1 MRRSEAAMGG
11 TVALIVAAGRG
22 ERFGAALPKQYVEL
36 AGRPLLRYA
45 AAAFRGHPAVDAV
58 AVVHQPEHQAL
69 YEAAVAGLE
78 LLPPIPGGAT
88 RQGSVL
94 NGLEGLAARAPDR
107 VLIHDAARPFVDAAT
122 IDRTLAALSSAAGAI
137 AAVPVTDTIKRAAAG
152 GGEPPAIAGTVE
164 RRLLWRAQTPQS
176 FRYPAILAAH
186 RQAAGGDFTDDA
198 AVAEAAGLAVSLV
211 MGSEDNFK
219 VTTAA
224 DLARAEALLASR
236 GGGWEFRSASGFDV
250 HRFAPGDGVMICG
263 VRVPHDAALEG
274 HSDADVGL
282 HALTD
287 ALLGAIAAGDIGQ
300 HFPPSDPRW
309 RGADSS
315 RFLAHAAALV
325 AERGGSVVHVD
336 LTLIC
341 ERPRI
346 GPHRAAMAAR
356 VAAILGLAPE
366 RVSIKATTT
375 EGLGFTGRREG
386 IAAQATATVRL
397 PAGGTTRQ

>member
-1 MRRSEAAMGG
+1 MTGNL
-11 TVALIVAAGRG
+11 ALIVAAGRG
-22 ERFGAALPKQYVEL
+22 ERFGSAVPKQYVAL

-45 AAAFRGHPAVDAV
+45 CEAFRRHPSVDAV
-58 AVVHQPEHQAL
+58 AVVYQTEHQAL
-69 YEAAVAGLE
+69 YEQAVAGLD
-78 LLPPIPGGAT
+78 LLPPIAGGAT

-94 NGLEGLAARAPDR
+94 NGLEGVAALAPAR
-107 VLIHDAARPFVDAAT
+107 VLIHDAARPFVDVAT
-122 IDRTLAALSSAAGAI
+122 IDRTLAALEVAAGAI
-137 AAVPVTDTIKRAAAG
+137 AAVPVTDTIKRAATG
-152 GGEPPAIAGTVE
+152 GAQPPAIASTVE

-176 FRYPAILAAH
+176 FRYGAILAAH
-186 RQAAGGDFTDDA
+186 RQAEGGDFTDDA
-198 AVAEAAGLAVSLV
+198 AVAEAAGLTVSLV
-211 MGSEDNFK
+211 MGAEDNFK
-219 VTTAA
+219 VTTAS
-224 DLARAEALLASR
+224 DLARAEALLAAR
-236 GGGWEFRSASGFDV
+236 AGGWEFRSASGFDV
-250 HRFAPGDGVMICG
+250 HRFAPGDGVTICG
-263 VRVPHDAALEG
+263 IRVPHEAALEG

-300 HFPPSDPRW
+300 HFPPGDPQW
-309 RGADSS
+309 RGAESS
-315 RFLAHAAALV
+315 RFLAHAAQLV

-346 GPHRAAMAAR
+346 GPHRAAMAER
-356 VAAILGLAPE
+356 VAGILGLAPE

-397 PAGGTTRQ
+397 PAGGAGAGRP